1 MRLAPRHLPALLALL
16 ATAACASSGAV
27 PAPFPGAGTPRAPE
41 ASTARPA
48 PPEAES
54 VAETALSLRGSPY
67 RNGGSSPSGFDC
79 SGFIWYVF
87 AVHGVTVPRTVVEQ
101 YRTGLGVRTDQLR
114 AGDLVF
120 FDTGS
125 SPASHVGVV
134 VGPDAFVHA
143 PSSRGQVRVEHLSA
157 PYWSSRYV
165 GARRVAE

>member
-1 MRLAPRHLPALLALL
+1 MRLAPRHITALLALL
-16 ATAACASSGAV
+16 ATAACASSRAV
-27 PAPFPGAGTPRAPE
+27 PAPFPGAGTSRPE
-41 ASTARPA
+41 VSAARPV

-54 VAETALSLRGSPY
+54 VVETALSLRGSPY

-87 AVHGVTVPRTVVEQ
+87 AVHGVAVPRTVVEQ
-101 YRTGLGVRTDQLR
+101 YRAGHGVHTDQLR

-120 FDTGS
+120 FDTGAA
-125 SPASHVGVV
+125 PASHVGVV

-165 GARRVAE
+165 GARRVTE